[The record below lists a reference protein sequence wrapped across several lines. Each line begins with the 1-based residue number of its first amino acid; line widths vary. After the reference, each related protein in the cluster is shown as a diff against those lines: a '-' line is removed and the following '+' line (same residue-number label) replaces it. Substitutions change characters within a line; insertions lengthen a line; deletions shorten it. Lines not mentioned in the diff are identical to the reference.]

1 MPESALFFGLYETRG
16 DNGLWVY
23 VLCTLVIGGAAA
35 FASGRAVASGWG
47 KARMAVVYAAGL
59 GLAVRYIQY
68 ALFEQPLLLLPAYL
82 IDTAILTA
90 VTFFGYQL
98 YRTGQMVRQYPWM
111 FEKTSPLTWRRK
123 ASSGA

>member
-1 MPESALFFGLYETRG
+1 M
-16 DNGLWVY
+16 
-23 VLCTLVIGGAAA
+23 VL
-35 FASGRAVASGWG
+35 
-47 KARMAVVYAAGL
+47 VYAAGL

-68 ALFEQPLLLLPAYL
+68 ALFNQPLIALPAYL
-82 IDTAILTA
+82 IDTVILTGI
-90 VTFFGYQL
+90 TFLGYQL